1 MYNSVDG
8 RDKPGHDL
16 EGGVRTLR
24 ELPLPLVFQLPKPSR
39 TKKSMGWRHFGRE
52 PRRFQRSPRH
62 SRPIPSGRK
71 LLVLGRPLRWPRWG
85 QEKRES
91 QNRPAW
97 APLQIRSGSGLMRA
111 WRQPLRRYRFPAN
124 APFIG
129 SSVTGRAR
137 LVAAAVSAHEARFDQ
152 ATETNDS
159 TNFDFLKEIVVG
171 GAKQR
176 RRFSGIRAETRAPSA
191 LPAPLCLREPP
202 GSAVPPGCPIGPWG
216 WQNRNARPAP
226 G

>member
-1 MYNSVDG
+1 MPCVGDRRN
-8 RDKPGHDL
+8 R
-16 EGGVRTLR
+16 ENTLPMN
-24 ELPLPLVFQLPKPSR
+24 E
-39 TKKSMGWRHFGRE
+39 
-52 PRRFQRSPRH
+52 
-62 SRPIPSGRK
+62 
-71 LLVLGRPLRWPRWG
+71 LLVCRRVSATAKTENDPV
-85 QEKRES
+85 
-91 QNRPAW
+91 
-97 APLQIRSGSGLMRA
+97 SGLMRA